1 MSHVFHRRRLAFTL
15 VELLVVIAIIGILIA
30 LLLPAIQAAR
40 EAARRSACL
49 NNARQLG
56 IAAHNYHD
64 AHKKFPSS
72 IRPAGLTSLPRIAGM
87 TLLLPFFEEANLFKQ
102 YDQKENWSSAKNK
115 PISATPIAI
124 LNCPSSPDQDR
135 LDGLPEGSPWTP
147 DISAPTDY
155 SPTVSVD
162 ARLKTQGLV
171 DQAGDGTLKKN
182 SISKFKDVGDG
193 TSKTILYAESAAR
206 PFYYQGN
213 VRKGDVTQYRV
224 NGGGW
229 ARPASDFSVDGSS
242 YDGTTTP
249 GPCAIN
255 CTNGEDFAAGAFPHP
270 YYGTEGTSEAFSL
283 HAAGAHFTFADGS
296 SRFINDQIT
305 IRDFARLVTRNAG
318 EPTPV
323 LE

>member
-1 MSHVFHRRRLAFTL
+1 MFQVSHRRPAAFTL

-40 EAARRSACL
+40 EAARRSSCL

-87 TLLLPFFEEANLFKQ
+87 TLLLPFFEETNLFKQ
-102 YDQKENWSSAKNK
+102 YDQKENWSSPKNK
-115 PISATPIAI
+115 PISATFIPI
-124 LNCPSSPDQDR
+124 LNCPSTSDQDR
-135 LDGLPEGSPWTP
+135 LDGLPEGNPWKP
-147 DISAPTDY
+147 DIASPTDY
-155 SPTVSVD
+155 SPTISVD

-171 DQAGDGTLKKN
+171 DEAGDGTLKKN
-182 SISKFKDVGDG
+182 SISKFRDVVDG
-193 TSKTILYAESAAR
+193 TSKTILYAESAHR
-206 PFYYQGN
+206 PYLYHGSKRN
-213 VRKGDVTQYRV
+213 DDLTKVRV
-224 NGGGW
+224 NAGGW

-242 YDGTTTP
+242 PDGKTLP
-249 GPCAIN
+249 GPCAMN
-255 CTNGEDFAAGAFPHP
+255 CTNGEDVGSSFPHP

-296 SRFINDQIT
+296 ARFINDQIS
-305 IRDFARLVTRNAG
+305 IRDFARLVTRNRG
-318 EPTPV
+318 EVSPV
-323 LE
+323 LD

>member
-1 MSHVFHRRRLAFTL
+1 MSHVSRHRRSAFTL
-15 VELLVVIAIIGILIA
+15 VELLVVIAIIGILVS

-64 AHKKFPSS
+64 ALKKFPSS

-87 TLLLPFFEEANLFKQ
+87 TLLLPYFEEANLFKR

-124 LNCPSSPDQDR
+124 LNCPSTPDHDR
-135 LDGLPEGSPWTP
+135 LDGLPEANPWTP
-147 DISAPTDY
+147 DIAAPTDY

-171 DQAGDGTLKKN
+171 DFAGDGTLKKN
-182 SISKFKDVGDG
+182 SNSKFKDVTDG

-206 PFYYQGN
+206 PFLYHGN
-213 VRKGDVTQYRV
+213 TRNDDVTKIRV
-224 NGGGW
+224 NAGGW

-242 YDGTTTP
+242 YDGKTLP
-249 GPCAIN
+249 GPCAMN
-255 CTNGEDFAAGAFPHP
+255 CTNGEDVGSAFPHS

-283 HAAGAHFTFADGS
+283 HNGGAHFTFADGS
-296 SRFINDQIT
+296 ARFINDQIS
-305 IRDFARLVTRNAG
+305 IREFARLVTRNGG
-318 EPTPV
+318 EMTPT
-323 LE
+323 LD